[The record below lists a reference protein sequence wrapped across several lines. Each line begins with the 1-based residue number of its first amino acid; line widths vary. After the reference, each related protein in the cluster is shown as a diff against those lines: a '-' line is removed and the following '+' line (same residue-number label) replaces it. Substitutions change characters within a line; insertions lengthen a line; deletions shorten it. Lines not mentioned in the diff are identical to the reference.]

1 VAYLFFMIKWTAN
14 KFQVVVPGFT
24 YNERLMGKQIASN
37 FVRLSY
43 KKTGLNT
50 VERLI
55 CAGVKSHDSG

>member
-1 VAYLFFMIKWTAN
+1 MTAN

-37 FVRLSY
+37 FVWLSY

-55 CAGVKSHDSG
+55 CAGVKLHDSG